1 MCLAIRTC
9 KTVKV
14 CRAFYEGYGNIPE
27 GKMRA
32 VARRES
38 TQDGKHEEVMFPK
51 LLIAISL
58 HRRT

>member
-1 MCLAIRTC
+1 MRLTSRTY
-9 KTVKV
+9 KAVEA
-14 CRAFYEGYGNIPE
+14 CRTFDDGYGNIPE

-51 LLIAISL
+51 LLISISL